1 MLLARWKYRSVGFS
15 GALTAAVAISS
26 CSTTPQ
32 QIYQR
37 SSLGSGQALVVIGVA
52 HDVVPPRVRFTML
65 LDTYSAETEKTTTTC
80 FVYERP
86 YGPPESA
93 AARYFVYRVP
103 AGIYAAGLDV
113 VPPPNSQGFIARG
126 GQAVYIGDFVRMG
139 DGRLVE
145 LKSDLP
151 AAQNAVAMLLP
162 DNLPL
167 VHADSSAKTIHWT
180 ASRCLLTIEQ
190 PD

>member
-1 MLLARWKYRSVGFS
+1 MSTKLNIFAA
-15 GALTAAVAISS
+15 ALIVTAAVATSA

-32 QIYQR
+32 QITHR
-37 SSLGSGQALVVIGVA
+37 SNLESGQALIVIGVT
-52 HDVVPPRVRFTML
+52 HDVVPSRVRFMMV
-65 LDTYSAETEKTTTTC
+65 LDTYSPKTEKATATC
-80 FVYERP
+80 FRYERP
-86 YGPPESA
+86 YGPPESTT
-93 AARYFVYRVP
+93 ARYFVYRVP

-113 VPPPNSQGFIARG
+113 IPPPNTQGFVAPG
-126 GQAVYIGDFVRMG
+126 GRAVYIGDFVRVG

-167 VHADSSAKTIHWT
+167 VNADSSEKNIHPT
-180 ASRCLLTIEQ
+180 ASRCLVTIDT